1 MRWSLLLPIS
11 PAYSQCVQ
19 CFRTA
24 AAQQA
29 AGMRAMNYGI
39 AIMLF
44 LVLALLAALAL
55 FVYRRRGAA

>member
-1 MRWSLLLPIS
+1 MRWSLLLLIP
-11 PAYSQCVQ
+11 PANSQCVQ

-44 LVLALLAALAL
+44 LVLALLAGLAL
-55 FVYRRRGAA
+55 FVYRRRHAA